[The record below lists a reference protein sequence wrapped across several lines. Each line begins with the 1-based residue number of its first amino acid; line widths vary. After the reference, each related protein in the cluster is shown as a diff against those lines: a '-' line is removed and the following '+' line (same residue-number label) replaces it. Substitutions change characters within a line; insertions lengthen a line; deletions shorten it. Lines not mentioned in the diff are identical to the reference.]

1 LGINIVRLPSAVR
14 PLDTTGTL
22 RRFFAPPLRVSR
34 RWFLIAVLGGLVSML
49 AAIVLRKGGARALR
63 DDWPANFAHRGASAR
78 APENTLEAF
87 RLAVRAGAGGL
98 ELDVHMTRD
107 GEVVVIHDATVD
119 RTTNGSGA
127 VAQMTLGDLR
137 GLDAGYRFSPD
148 GGHTHPYRGR
158 GVGIPTLAEVYELF
172 PAAFVNIDIKVPRL
186 GAREAVLRVIRGAE
200 DRSLVVS
207 EDHAVVRSF
216 RKASGGRIPTG
227 ASRLEIGAFYV
238 LSRLGLQR
246 LCRPAYDALQ
256 VPASHQGI
264 TLITPRLV
272 RAAHSRG
279 VRVDAWTINDPGEMR
294 RLLDFGVNVIMTDR
308 PETLTDV
315 LEERRG

>member
-1 LGINIVRLPSAVR
+1 
-14 PLDTTGTL
+14 
-22 RRFFAPPLRVSR
+22 
-34 RWFLIAVLGGLVSML
+34 M
-49 AAIVLRKGGARALR
+49 
-63 DDWPANFAHRGASAR
+63 
-78 APENTLEAF
+78 
-87 RLAVRAGAGGL
+87 
-98 ELDVHMTRD
+98 
-107 GEVVVIHDATVD
+107 
-119 RTTNGSGA
+119 
-127 VAQMTLGDLR
+127 
-137 GLDAGYRFSPD
+137 Y
-148 GGHTHPYRGR
+148 PYRGQ
-158 GVGIPTLAEVYELF
+158 GVRIPTLAEVYEQF

-186 GAREAVLRVIRGAE
+186 GAKEAVLRVIRGAE

-207 EDHAVVRSF
+207 EDHAVVRGF
-216 RKASGGRIPTG
+216 RKVSGGRIPTG

-256 VPASHQGI
+256 VPVSHQGI

-279 VRVDAWTINDPGEMR
+279 VRVDVWTINDPGEMR
-294 RLLDFGVNVIMTDR
+294 RLLDLGVNVIMTNR